1 MGFRINRPD
10 TAFELT
16 GKGQKR
22 KRATDDAHLKFIR
35 ALPCVVT
42 GAYGVEAAH
51 IRFSDTAYGKREC
64 GKAEKPDDRWT
75 VPLSPEEHRKQH
87 SMNEIAYWKSVG
99 IDPLQVASALHHASG
114 DTDMALAVIRS
125 NQPVKAAQ
133 L

>member
-1 MGFRINRPD
+1 MAVRIVRPE
-10 TAFELT
+10 TAFSLT
-16 GKGQKR
+16 GRGQKR
-22 KRATDDAHLKFIR
+22 PRVHDKEHLAFIR
-35 ALPCVVT
+35 TLPCIVT
-42 GAYGVEAAH
+42 NARPVEAAH
-51 IRFSDTAYGKREC
+51 IRFSSLAHAKREV
-64 GKAEKPDDRWT
+64 GGQEKPDDKWT
-75 VPLSPEEHRKQH
+75 VPLSPEQHRKQH